1 MGPLPKTRRDASK
14 SWTGSRRRH
23 NTRKIAIGGTRLDSR
38 LSDFRPATKSAENR
52 ECALNGSVSVFVDLR
67 LHLHGSSDTLS
78 LSSALRRKGNTA
90 TNGFIQA
97 LAALYSTPSFCTLY
111 VYYIRWRAPPFFVS
125 HKDRTMTAA
134 RCVRSLMFYPF
145 VSPSLP
151 SENLTDSS
159 QLLPFTYSLV
169 SLAAFFLHHLVA
181 NQCSSC
187 TFLILYILI
196 DSEINYLNL

>member
-1 MGPLPKTRRDASK
+1 MARWWMSEILVINYGFAIVPINVLWRDRQMGSLPKTRRDASK

-78 LSSALRRKGNTA
+78 PSSTSRRKGSTA

-97 LAALYSTPSFCTLY
+97 LVALYSLHLFARSMFIIY
-111 VYYIRWRAPPFFVS
+111 VGARHRFLC
-125 HKDRTMTAA
+125 RTKAG
-134 RCVRSLMFYPF
+134 
-145 VSPSLP
+145 
-151 SENLTDSS
+151 
-159 QLLPFTYSLV
+159 Q
-169 SLAAFFLHHLVA
+169 
-181 NQCSSC
+181 
-187 TFLILYILI
+187 
-196 DSEINYLNL
+196 